1 MAHSIRIHHHP
12 VARKTIVS
20 QPRFHLAGIG
30 IVLFLALTHLVSD
43 AVAGMFSALLPMLQ
57 DKFDLRTGTLA
68 VLVALMVL
76 SSSLTQPFFGA
87 LADRLGRRKVGAAGV
102 VLNAALLSLVGVV
115 PTLYLLMATMVLGGL
130 GAAALHPA
138 GSSLANTA
146 MGGRRQL
153 AVSLFSAGGM
163 VGVSFGPVLVLLLV
177 ETYGLA
183 SSGWLMVP
191 GLLLG
196 LLMLLVVPES
206 AADRPATGEAM
217 RGKSASKHNK
227 LLDYGLLATPV
238 GGLVAAAIMVNLASM
253 TFSSAIPLW
262 LVTEHGYAR
271 DATLLGWTLTV
282 FSLAA
287 ALGGISAGWLSSY
300 VEPRYLATATL
311 FAAVFPLL
319 AIFQLSPGSVAYF
332 VAVALAGALTHAGAP
347 LFLVAAQELAP
358 NAMATASGLLMGFAA
373 SGAALLYIGIGRLQ
387 EIFGL
392 VQAMQ
397 VGFWAVV
404 PAALL
409 AFWLLNSVSPAR
421 DNDNA
426 EQRKGFAGLGRCL
439 VAGCES

>member
-1 MAHSIRIHHHP
+1 MAHSIRIHHP
-12 VARKTIVS
+12 VARKTTVS

-57 DKFDLRTGTLA
+57 DKFDLRSSTLA

-138 GSSLANTA
+138 GGSLANKA
-146 MGGRRQL
+146 MGERRQL
-153 AVSLFSAGGM
+153 SVSLFSAGGL

-191 GLLLG
+191 GVLLG

-206 AADRPATGEAM
+206 AADMTATGESV
-217 RGKSASKHNK
+217 RGQAANQRHQ
-227 LLDYGLLATPV
+227 LLDYRLLATPV
-238 GGLVAAAIMVNLASM
+238 GGLVATAILVNLASM

-300 VEPRYLATATL
+300 VEPRYLATASL
-311 FAAVFPLL
+311 FAAVLPLL
-319 AIFQLSPGSVAYF
+319 AIFHLSPGSAEYF
-332 VAVALAGALTHAGAP
+332 VVVALAGALTHAGAP

-373 SGAALLYIGIGRLQ
+373 SGAALLYIGIGKLQ
-387 EIFGL
+387 ESVGL
-392 VQAMQ
+392 MPAMQ
-397 VGFWAVV
+397 VGFWAVI

-409 AFWLLNSVSPAR
+409 AFWLLKRASTKSSKSDV
-421 DNDNA
+421 
-426 EQRKGFAGLGRCL
+426 EQNKDFAALDGCL
-439 VAGCES
+439 VAGCPS